1 MKITTAAVL
10 INAAMWLGVSAAVIT
25 AIVSTGST
33 AALWF
38 FLIPLFGMVSIK
50 QTEKPK
56 NNKEGQDGTHT
67 LSE

>member
-25 AIVSTGST
+25 AVVSTGSI

-38 FLIPLFGMVSIK
+38 FLIPLFGTVGIK
-50 QTEKPK
+50 QTEKK
-56 NNKEGQDGTHT
+56 SNEKEV
-67 LSE
+67 

>member
-25 AIVSTGST
+25 AVVSTGSA

-38 FLIPLFGMVSIK
+38 FLIPLFGTVSIK
-50 QTEKPK
+50 QTEKK
-56 NNKEGQDGTHT
+56 SGEKEGQDGK
-67 LSE
+67 

>member
-25 AIVSTGST
+25 AVVSTGST

-38 FLIPLFGMVSIK
+38 FLIQIGRAHV
-50 QTEKPK
+50 
-56 NNKEGQDGTHT
+56 
-67 LSE
+67 